1 METPEPPDPIAD
13 ATTTVQ
19 TFLAAAWVVSTLVV
33 LGTAIFSVSRA
44 GLSVCQHAT
53 LARLPA
59 RSMIAGLCVVVA
71 ATHVVGADGATAL
84 SLAQRSGQ
92 PALCRLLD
100 SEGIYLGA

>member
-1 METPEPPDPIAD
+1 MMWGCSAG
-13 ATTTVQ
+13 
-19 TFLAAAWVVSTLVV
+19 AAAV
-33 LGTAIFSVSRA
+33 
-44 GLSVCQHAT
+44 
-53 LARLPA
+53 ARLLL
-59 RSMIAGLCVVVA
+59 RSGA